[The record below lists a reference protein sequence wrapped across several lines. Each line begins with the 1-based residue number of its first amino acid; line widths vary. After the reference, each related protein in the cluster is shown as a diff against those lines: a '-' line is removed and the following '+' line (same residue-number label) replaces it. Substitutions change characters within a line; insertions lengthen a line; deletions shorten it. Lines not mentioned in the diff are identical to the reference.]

1 MKRRRGSLSFLVLA
15 MTAGCG
21 TTEPSPEPTTRTPA
35 TTPEPIAPAAAT
47 VGFRWLA
54 ATPESQGMCGS
65 TKQLGCTRT
74 LQQVWNGINKTIHN
88 TKRFL
93 VIRNDRVIFDPRPRS
108 SPAPSGCAGRDP
120 PTRIRSWRR

>member
-21 TTEPSPEPTTRTPA
+21 TTEPSPEPSTRPTPPSPRPA
-35 TTPEPIAPAAAT
+35 PVAPAAAT

-65 TKQLGCTRT
+65 TKQLGCTKT
-74 LQQVWNGINKTIHN
+74 LSRSGTASTRRSTI
-88 TKRFL
+88 
-93 VIRNDRVIFDPRPRS
+93 
-108 SPAPSGCAGRDP
+108 PSGFWSSG
-120 PTRIRSWRR
+120 TTG